1 MYNLTWSAA
10 LNLENALDV
19 SETIVR
25 SALAR
30 QESRGVH
37 YRSDFP
43 EPNNSEFLCNF
54 TLTHSRPIPERQEV
68 VMGRM
73 ASEGQVA

>member
-1 MYNLTWSAA
+1 MSPKPLSAVPLPA
-10 LNLENALDV
+10 KKAG
-19 SETIVR
+19 
-25 SALAR
+25 
-30 QESRGVH
+30 GVH

-43 EPNNSEFLCNF
+43 EPNSSEFLCNF

-73 ASEGQVA
+73 APEGQVA